1 MWEEFKKF
9 YPMLQNLSN
18 NRNRTSILNNIA
30 SFSITKGYSMY
41 PLKAHMKYKQPTFL
55 SSWYNVQEMWI
66 PTASFQWACGG
77 FTLLGS

>member
-1 MWEEFKKF
+1 
-9 YPMLQNLSN
+9 
-18 NRNRTSILNNIA
+18 
-30 SFSITKGYSMY
+30 MY

-66 PTASFQWACGG
+66 PTASFQWAYGG